1 MSQSGKRGIRY
12 GTYGAKALLLAF
24 SILSIFV
31 VEGTTAM
38 AQTAQSSGP
47 LMSYP
52 FAMLNGLQSAELN
65 KSLDDCRKICSDRSG
80 CVGFDHTPSTN
91 QCRLFAAVN
100 SGRDNAE
107 ATAETRYPINGFR
120 TPSPQQQ
127 QPPVEEPKPQREFA
141 LFTNHDVFGN
151 DLDVFPSDSLDQC
164 QQACADNGQC
174 TVFTFNAW
182 NKKCFLKAGAGD
194 LRLDPR
200 ATTGVSTE
208 LGQPSFRASEIVM
221 EYYHSYVMS
230 GRKIG
235 PPRVANNRQ
244 QCENICWQNDSCVAF
259 SFDAGDR
266 ACSMFDQ
273 ADNRF
278 PRRGIESGSKV
289 QPRP

>member
-1 MSQSGKRGIRY
+1 MSQSARRGTRF
-12 GTYGAKALLLAF
+12 GTWGAKVLLIAF
-24 SILSIFV
+24 SILSVISA
-31 VEGTTAM
+31 GIPAM

-47 LMSYP
+47 FTSYP
-52 FAMLNGLQSAELN
+52 FANLNGIQSAELR
-65 KSLDDCRKICSDRSG
+65 KSLEDCRKICSDRSG
-80 CVGFDHTPSTN
+80 CVGFDHIPSTN
-91 QCRLFAAVN
+91 QCRLFAAV
-100 SGRDNAE
+100 SSARDNAE

-120 TPSPQQQ
+120 TPAPQQ
-127 QPPVEEPKPQREFA
+127 QPPVEEAKPERQFTLFA
-141 LFTNHDVFGN
+141 NYDAFDN
-151 DLDVFPSDSLDQC
+151 DLDSIPSDSLEQC
-164 QQACADNGQC
+164 QQACRDNAQC
-174 TVFTFNAW
+174 SVFTFNAW

-208 LGQPSFRASEIVM
+208 RGQPSFRNSQVVM

-230 GRKIG
+230 GTRIG

-244 QCENICWQNDSCVAF
+244 QCENICWENDRCVAF
-259 SFDAGDR
+259 SFDGGDR
-266 ACSMFDQ
+266 ACSMFDK

>member
-1 MSQSGKRGIRY
+1 MSQSAKRWIRL
-12 GTYGAKALLLAF
+12 GFWRTKALVLPFA
-24 SILSIFV
+24 ILSFV
-31 VEGTTAM
+31 SVGIPAM
-38 AQTAQSSGP
+38 AQNAQGSGP
-47 LMSYP
+47 LTSYP
-52 FAMLNGLQSAELN
+52 FASLNGLQSAELL

-91 QCRLFAAVN
+91 QCRLFAAIN
-100 SGRDNAE
+100 SARDNAE

-120 TPSPQQQ
+120 TPAPQQ
-127 QPPVEEPKPQREFA
+127 QPPAEEPTPERQFA
-141 LFTNHDVFGN
+141 LFANHDVFGN
-151 DLDVFPSDSLDQC
+151 DLDVIPSESLTQC
-164 QQACADNGQC
+164 QQACTDNGQC
-174 TVFTFNAW
+174 SVFTFNAW

-208 LGQPSFRASEIVM
+208 LGQPSFRDSEIVM

-230 GRKIG
+230 GTRLG

-266 ACSMFDQ
+266 SCSMYDK

-278 PRRGIESGSKV
+278 QRRGIESGSKV